1 MTVERVC
8 TPGADPAKDSN
19 VSGDPQQ
26 NGSTV
31 TFRTA
36 LKDVGKNSENMNQ
49 EYVNQC
55 NNCSL

>member
-26 NGSTV
+26 CGDCDLQYSP
-31 TFRTA
+31 
-36 LKDVGKNSENMNQ
+36 
-49 EYVNQC
+49 
-55 NNCSL
+55 